1 MARSK
6 KRHLEF
12 ELNLLPFISVLAVC
26 ISFLLLVSVW
36 TRIGTFN
43 TDQAF
48 GTDGAETAK
57 NPMSLWAKFDNDGS
71 VRLVVN
77 DGKNLETKGM
87 PDFKIAHSNL
97 IAIEKYAHLIKSKM
111 PGLKMAMVLPAADS
125 SYEDII
131 FVMDK
136 LKKENFSQVG
146 IAPL

>member
-1 MARSK
+1 MARSRK
-6 KRHLEF
+6 KHLEF

-36 TRIGTFN
+36 TRVGTFN
-43 TDQAF
+43 TNQAF
-48 GTDGAETAK
+48 GTDGGETAK

-77 DGKNLETKGM
+77 DGKNIESKNL

-97 IAIEKYAHLIKSKM
+97 QAVEKYAHLIKSKL
-111 PGLKMAMVLPAADS
+111 PGLTMAMVLPAGDS

-131 FVMDK
+131 YVMDK